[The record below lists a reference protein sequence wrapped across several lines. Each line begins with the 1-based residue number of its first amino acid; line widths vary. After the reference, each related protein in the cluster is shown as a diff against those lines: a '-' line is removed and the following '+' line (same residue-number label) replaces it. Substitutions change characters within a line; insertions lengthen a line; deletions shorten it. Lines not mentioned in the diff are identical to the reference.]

1 MIYCNVTRELC
12 MVARNDYL
20 LTYLLTYLLAADA
33 SFVSG
38 LLTSSA
44 VVKTENPSIDVTK
57 NWASSTTVPA
67 ATTED
72 KGRSTALHSTL

>member
-1 MIYCNVTRELC
+1 VMIFKMIKMTPQQMFLTLNF
-12 MVARNDYL
+12 
-20 LTYLLTYLLAADA
+20 TYLFTADA

-44 VVKTENPSIDVTK
+44 VVKTENSSNDVTK
-57 NWASSTTVPA
+57 NWTSSSNASA

-72 KGRSTALHSTL
+72 KGMYVFIENIY